1 MQKNIMLNFIEKGL
15 TTYIC
20 KTFNVFN
27 VLQFDVSEVT
37 STYIEITFRKKFGN
51 DYIIADKIH
60 KHLQEKFKLTAE
72 IIYGE
77 TSILIEYK
85 VADIQLIYTLL
96 KLDGY

>member
-1 MQKNIMLNFIEKGL
+1 MKKNTILNFIEKSL

-27 VLQFDVSEVT
+27 ILQFDISEVT
-37 STYIEITFRKKFGN
+37 STHIEMTFRIKFGN
-51 DYIIADKIH
+51 DYIVADKIH
-60 KHLQEKFKLTAE
+60 RHLQEKFKLTAE
-72 IIYGE
+72 LIYGE
-77 TSILIEYK
+77 TSVLIEYK